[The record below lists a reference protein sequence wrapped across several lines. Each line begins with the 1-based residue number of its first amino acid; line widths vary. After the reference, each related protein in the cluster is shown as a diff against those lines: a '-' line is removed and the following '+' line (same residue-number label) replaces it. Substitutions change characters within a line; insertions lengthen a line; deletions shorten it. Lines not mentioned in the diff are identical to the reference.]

1 MRDDHA
7 SAHHASAE
15 AARRVRDATTVG
27 ATPGRVE
34 LLLDAA
40 TPIPPTAPRPIDAR
54 TVRIPA
60 QRLDDLADRLRR
72 GLSERSSNGR
82 ERLAGAAARLSPS
95 LLTRAAAEAVTAATA
110 AAEAITATAETIAAA
125 TEIARRRKS
134 IIPAAKRIEAF
145 FAETVAL
152 VAAAPASPIVTHI
165 SERTLPHCPSSNVP
179 VARTVS
185 RTGHRRAEL
194 VDRSALLLRLIA
206 HKELL
211 CERFYRDSGA
221 SRASQGRAI
230 AADACAMGPSWA

>member
-1 MRDDHA
+1 
-7 SAHHASAE
+7 
-15 AARRVRDATTVG
+15 
-27 ATPGRVE
+27 
-34 LLLDAA
+34 L
-40 TPIPPTAPRPIDAR
+40 
-54 TVRIPA
+54 
-60 QRLDDLADRLRR
+60 RLR
-72 GLSERSSNGR
+72 
-82 ERLAGAAARLSPS
+82 AAARA
-95 LLTRAAAEAVTAATA
+95 TGATRTTAARAARAAAEAITAATA

-134 IIPAAKRIEAF
+134 VIPAAKRIEAF

-185 RTGHRRAEL
+185 RTGHRRPEL
-194 VDRSALLLRLIA
+194 VDRSALILQFIA